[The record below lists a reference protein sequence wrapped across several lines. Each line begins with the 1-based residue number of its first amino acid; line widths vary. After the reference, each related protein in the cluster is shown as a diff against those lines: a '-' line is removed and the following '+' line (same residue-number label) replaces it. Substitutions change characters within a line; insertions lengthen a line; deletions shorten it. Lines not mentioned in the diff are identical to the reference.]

1 MAESSLPATGE
12 KLEVKNEFPATATE
26 ESQVTSSDA
35 ELDVYNDPLRGIA
48 KVCLEEGNKE
58 YRQGEANNAINSY
71 TEGLHVNCK
80 DKRLNAKLYS
90 NRATAHF
97 RLANYM
103 ECLDDATVAV
113 QLEPTFIK
121 AIKKGARACVE
132 LCWYKEARSWLHM
145 GLTID
150 NNNERLLQ
158 LKRKS
163 NTELKVKANT
173 YASLGCTY
181 HNAAQFD
188 TAIDGRQ
195 GQRRVKQ
202 SRQVMETISATLI
215 KGDKAGEGA
224 SYCNLGNAYQGL
236 GEFKTAIKYHQRDLE
251 IAKEVG
257 DKAGEGASY
266 GNLGNAYDSLGE
278 FKTAIKYHQRDLEIA
293 KEVGDKAGEGKSYGN
308 LGNAYQGLGEFKTAI
323 KYHQRHLEIAKE
335 VGDKAGE
342 GRSYGSLG
350 NAYCSLGEFKTAI
363 KYHQRHLE
371 IAKEVGDKAGE
382 GKSYGSLGNA
392 YQGLGEF
399 KTAIKYHQRD
409 LEIAKEVGD
418 KAGEGR
424 SYGNLGNA
432 YQGLGEFKTAI
443 KYHQRHLEI
452 AKEAEDKAGEGRS
465 YGNLGNAYCSLGEFK
480 TAIKYHQR
488 HLEIAKEVG
497 DKAGE
502 GRSYCNLGIAYCSL
516 GEFKTAIKYHQRDL
530 EIAKEVGDK
539 VGEGK
544 SYGNLGN
551 AYQGLGEFK
560 TAIKYHQRHL
570 EIAKEVGDKAGEGTS
585 YGNLGN
591 AYQGLGQF
599 KTAIQYHQ
607 RHLEIAKEVGD
618 KAGEGKS
625 YGNLGNAYQGLGQFK
640 TAIQYHQRH
649 LEIAK
654 EVGDKAGEGT
664 SYGNLGN
671 AYQGLGQF
679 KTAIQY
685 HQRHLE
691 IAKEVGDKAG
701 EGSSYG
707 NLGNAYQGLGQFK
720 TAIQYH
726 QRHLE
731 IAKEV
736 GDRAGEGSSYGSLGN
751 AYQSLRQ
758 FKTATEYHQRH
769 LEIAKEV
776 GDKAGE
782 GKSYCLLGRIHQGQR
797 DFERQ
802 GNLMMAFDCY
812 YSSVELYDD
821 IRASLQLND
830 QWKICY
836 RNQHQGAYKGLWR
849 INVNRS
855 QVVKALLATEKGRA
869 QALRDLMVTKYQ
881 PGDSLTPSTSRTS
894 LRLVPLSTVFIAING
909 PCVCFW
915 VCLSENNIQTRVVHV
930 NKYKYE
936 NELELFIQ
944 LLNKAVLKEISKR
957 DTVTIENPP
966 LDSPRTDEE
975 VANDVIRVDVR
986 HSQSSALKKLHDI
999 IVTPI
1004 ADLIEGNDEITI
1016 VPEGPFCLV
1025 PYAALQDSNSSYLS
1039 DSLRIRVLPS
1049 LTTLQLIHDCPADF
1063 HVKTGAL
1070 LVGDPC
1076 FKHIIYE
1083 GTLLMQLPGARKEAE
1098 MIGRILN
1105 VSPLTGEM
1113 ATKDEV
1119 LKRISS
1125 VALVHIGAHGKME
1138 TGEVILAPNTTRDS
1152 PQPLEKD
1159 YLLTMKDVIEAGLRA
1174 RLVVLSCCHTARGEV
1189 MAEGVVGMARAL
1201 LGAGA
1206 RSVVVTLWA
1215 IGDEGTLEF
1224 MSFFYDALSKG
1235 KKASEALNQ
1244 AMKCMR
1250 EIEKFKEVIYWAPFV
1265 LIGDDVNLDFNEI

>member
-1 MAESSLPATGE
+1 MTSFGEERDSEDNSLTAMAESNLPTTGE
-12 KLEVKNEFPATATE
+12 ELEVKNEFPATATE

-35 ELDVYNDPLRGIA
+35 ELDEDDNHLREIV
-48 KVCLEEGNKE
+48 KVCLEKGNKE

-71 TEGLHVNCK
+71 TEGLQVNCK

-97 RLANYM
+97 RSANYV

-113 QLEPTFIK
+113 ELEPSLIK

-132 LCWYKEARSWLHM
+132 LCLYKEARNWLHM
-145 GLTID
+145 GLAIEND
-150 NNNERLLQ
+150 NKRLLQ
-158 LKRKS
+158 LLRKS
-163 NTELKVKANT
+163 NAEL
-173 YASLGCTY
+173 
-181 HNAAQFD
+181 
-188 TAIDGRQ
+188 TAREG
-195 GQRRVKQ
+195 
-202 SRQVMETISATLI
+202 ISY
-215 KGDKAGEGA
+215 G
-224 SYCNLGNAYQGL
+224 NLGNAYQGQ
-236 GEFKTAIKYHQRDLE
+236 FKTAIQYHQRDLE

-257 DKAGEGASY
+257 DKAGEGRSY
-266 GNLGNAYDSLGE
+266 SG
-278 FKTAIKYHQRDLEIA
+278 
-293 KEVGDKAGEGKSYGN
+293 
-308 LGNAYQGLGEFKTAI
+308 LGNAYQGLGQFKTAI
-323 KYHQRHLEIAKE
+323 QYHQRHLEIAKE

-342 GRSYGSLG
+342 GISYGNLG
-350 NAYCSLGEFKTAI
+350 NAYRGLGQFKTAI
-363 KYHQRHLE
+363 QYHQRHLE

-382 GKSYGSLGNA
+382 GFSYGNLGNA
-392 YQGLGEF
+392 YDSLGQF
-399 KTAIKYHQRD
+399 KTAIQYHQRRLEIAKEVGDKAGEGRSYSGLGNAYDSLGQFKTAIQYHQRD

-432 YQGLGEFKTAI
+432 YRGLGQFKTAI
-443 KYHQRHLEI
+443 QYHQRHLEI
-452 AKEAEDKAGEGRS
+452 AKEVGDKAGEGIS
-465 YGNLGNAYCSLGEFK
+465 YGNLGNAYDSLGQFK
-480 TAIKYHQR
+480 TAIQYHQR

-502 GRSYCNLGIAYCSL
+502 GRSYSG
-516 GEFKTAIKYHQRDL
+516 
-530 EIAKEVGDK
+530 
-539 VGEGK
+539 
-544 SYGNLGN
+544 LGN
-551 AYQGLGEFK
+551 AYQGLGQFK
-560 TAIKYHQRHL
+560 TAIQYHQRHL
-570 EIAKEVGDKAGEGTS
+570 EIAKEVGDKAGEGRS

-618 KAGEGKS
+618 KAGEGRS

-640 TAIQYHQRH
+640 TAIQYQQRA

-654 EVGDKAGEGT
+654 EVGDKTGEAC
-664 SYGNLGN
+664 SLC
-671 AYQGLGQF
+671 
-679 KTAIQY
+679 
-685 HQRHLE
+685 
-691 IAKEVGDKAG
+691 
-701 EGSSYG
+701 
-707 NLGNAYQGLGQFK
+707 
-720 TAIQYH
+720 
-726 QRHLE
+726 
-731 IAKEV
+731 
-736 GDRAGEGSSYGSLGN
+736 SLGI
-751 AYQSLRQ
+751 S
-758 FKTATEYHQRH
+758 F
-769 LEIAKEV
+769 
-776 GDKAGE
+776 D
-782 GKSYCLLGRIHQGQR
+782 C
-797 DFERQ
+797 Q
-802 GNLMMAFDCY
+802 GNLMMAFDFY

-821 IRASLQLND
+821 IRTSLQLND

-836 RNQHQGAYKGLWR
+836 RNQHQVAYKGLWR
-849 INVNRS
+849 INLNRG

-881 PGDSLTPSTSRTS
+881 PGDSLTPSAFRTS
-894 LRLVPLSTVFIAING
+894 LRWVPLSTVFIAING
-909 PCVCFW
+909 PCVYFW
-915 VCLSENNIQTRVVHV
+915 VCLSEDNIQMREVHV

-936 NELELFIQ
+936 DELKFFIQ
-944 LLNKAVLKEISKR
+944 LLTKTALKEIGTR
-957 DTVTIENPP
+957 GTVTIENPP
-966 LDSPRTDEE
+966 LDSPTDDE

-1004 ADLIEGNDEITI
+1004 ADLIEGNDEITF

-1025 PYAALQDSNSSYLS
+1025 PYAALLDSNSSYLS
-1039 DSLRIRVLPS
+1039 DSFKIRVLPS

-1063 HVKTGAL
+1063 HMKTGAL

-1083 GTLLMQLPGARKEAE
+1083 GGLLVQLPGARKEVE

-1125 VALVHIGAHGKME
+1125 VALVHIAAHGKME
-1138 TGEVILAPNTTRDS
+1138 TGEVILAPNTIRDN
-1152 PQPLEKD
+1152 PQPQEKD

-1224 MSFFYDALSKG
+1224 MSFFYYALAKG

-1244 AMKCMR
+1244 AMKRMR

-1265 LIGDDVNLDFNEI
+1265 LIGDDVSLDFKEI